1 MIPTDAKKTADGRVE
16 TTESLLA
23 AIDRKKIGLDSRRP
37 LTKGGLECLTEEFD
51 PCV

>member
-16 TTESLLA
+16 ATESLLA

-37 LTKGGLECLTEEFD
+37 LTKGGSERLTEEFD